1 MGDILSGELHEVKIE
16 VVEVRGKCAVGY
28 KNGDKFVIKGFY
40 MDPEQCATKICIH
53 ALMAMMSLLSPFIHG
68 VSAKLLGI
76 GDKDDEG
83 YLQCPDPGKPYTC
96 GGTVIFKVKRI
107 RKLTTLK

>member
-1 MGDILSGELHEVKIE
+1 MI
-16 VVEVRGKCAVGY
+16 
-28 KNGDKFVIKGFY
+28 
-40 MDPEQCATKICIH
+40 
-53 ALMAMMSLLSPFIHG
+53 SLLSPFIHG

-96 GGTVIFKVKRI
+96 GGTVVFRVKR
-107 RKLTTLK
+107 LKRLF